1 MKNGIDRKEDW
12 RAFAGELA
20 WPTVLLFVVLVAGHV
35 VTWGLVLTD
44 TIGLLPGAALQT
56 LFAYL
61 AFTPLHEAVHGNI
74 HGSHSRWAWLDVAIG
89 WVSAALLIAPYP
101 AFRVLHLT
109 HHSHTNDPER
119 DPDHWVA
126 GTSAFAVVARC
137 FTIVP
142 RYLADFFAGRT
153 SRTKAARDGRAASSL
168 FFVVLAL
175 VLGGVAVAGFG
186 VEVIALFV
194 APAIVASGL
203 LAFAFDWLPHHPHD
217 VQGRYVDTRVVLFP
231 GLGLLTLGQSYHSVH
246 HLYPRVPFY
255 RYAETFFS
263 MRAELEAH
271 GTPVVDPLR

>member
-1 MKNGIDRKEDW
+1 MKNTQDW
-12 RAFAGELA
+12 RTFTGELA
-20 WPTVLLFVVLVAGHV
+20 WPTVALFLFLVAGHAL
-35 VTWGLVLTD
+35 TWWLVLE
-44 TIGLLPGAALQT
+44 GHVPLLVGAALQT
-56 LFAYL
+56 VFAYL

-74 HGSHSRWAWLDVAIG
+74 HGRHTKYARLDGTIG
-89 WVSAALLIAPYP
+89 WVSAALLAAPYP

-126 GTSAFAVVARC
+126 GNSYFAVAARC

-153 SRTKAARDGRAASSL
+153 SKTKAARDGRNASAL

-175 VLGGVAVAGFG
+175 VLGGVVALGYG
-186 VEVIALFV
+186 VEVIALYV
-194 APAIVASGL
+194 APAIVASGM

-217 VQGRYVDTRVVLFP
+217 VQGRYVDTRIVLFP
-231 GLGLLTLGQSYHSVH
+231 GLGLLTLGQSYHTVH

-255 RYAETFFS
+255 RYAEAFFS
-263 MRAELEAH
+263 LRDELEAN
-271 GTPVVDPLR
+271 GTPIVDLRG